1 MTTSSLFNVI
11 LLQASG
17 GSGYAQILMMVG
29 IFVVFYFFMIRPQQ
43 KKTKDQKTY
52 LTSLKKGDTVV
63 TIGGLHGKI
72 VSLDDET
79 VVLEV
84 GRAVSMKF
92 DRSAISM
99 ESSKR
104 ASAKTEIAEPAS

>member
-1 MTTSSLFNVI
+1 MKFSLI
-11 LLQASG
+11 LLQAAPG
-17 GSGYAQILMMVG
+17 GGYAQILMMVG

-43 KKTKDQKTY
+43 KKQKDQKTY
-52 LTSLKKGDTVV
+52 LASLKKGDTVV
-63 TIGGLHGKI
+63 TIGGMHGKI

-79 VVLEV
+79 VTLEV
-84 GRAVSMKF
+84 GRATNLKF

-104 ASAKTEIAEPAS
+104 AAAKTETAEQQG